1 MTPLSRTPAAL
12 AAARGAG
19 LKLLDGYSD
28 GTRRWDAMWD
38 AVGGAAREHWL
49 PLLSTFETLGVTGIE
64 DRCAEAERLLREN
77 GVGFEV
83 GRSDEEMSRRVAF
96 DPVPVIIG
104 AEQWQHIESGLRQR
118 ARLLD
123 LVLKDIYGPRE
134 LMRDGVIPSE
144 VIFRHEG
151 FLPACAQ
158 PEHPGLLLYAADIA
172 WDAAGNPRVVA
183 DRAEAPAGVGYAL
196 ETRIVCSR
204 ILPNVIRA
212 QPVLRLAGFFQ
223 TLRQSLRNL
232 APNQHFDPRTVLLNR
247 GPGDPGYFDHA
258 YLAGYL
264 GYPLLQGQDLTV
276 REGHLWLKTVEG
288 LKLVDV
294 VLRRLAD
301 DACDALELNANE
313 DAGVPGLLQA
323 AREGNVVLANALGA
337 SVLENPALMGVIPAA
352 ADYLLGE
359 RLRLDSV
366 GSWWCGDAASRQHV
380 LANLDRTLV
389 KSIAPQVH
397 SVFAPSASEAERL
410 ALIARVCAEPSRF
423 VGQEVLDEASA
434 PGWVQ
439 KRLAPV
445 RTVTRFFLV
454 KSGSEWHVMPGG
466 FSRSAAA
473 SDFGRGLSTLLKGKC
488 KDTWILA
495 GENERHRIVW
505 PASPGMQTFTGERES
520 LPSRAAECLYWVG
533 RYAERAEAIARLA
546 RVLWNRQLD
555 ADESNE
561 PADAASAKVLQ
572 AVLELRTG
580 ALGDHVQTGIR
591 ALLTNKQRN
600 GSLVWCLNELSRSA
614 NAVRDRWSN
623 DTWRL
628 IDDLASDIE
637 RLGERA
643 SGAND
648 SATPATLDSLISRFS
663 SFVGLTQE
671 SMTKEDGWRFLMIGR
686 RIERAFGL
694 VRLLRGTLNRT
705 YDDESTQQVLES
717 VLTVGESIITH
728 RRRFRA
734 YLAPETLIELM
745 VLDPLNPRSLAAA
758 LEELKTLVESLPRP
772 REMAGRS
779 AEERALLQLTTDLR
793 LSDAVELAAEGDE
806 RRPVLAALLSKVEKR
821 MNDAADAIE
830 HHYFAHVKARRLAPE
845 REI

>member
-1 MTPLSRTPAAL
+1 
-12 AAARGAG
+12 
-19 LKLLDGYSD
+19 
-28 GTRRWDAMWD
+28 MWD
-38 AVGGAAREHWL
+38 AAGGAAREHWL
-49 PLLSTFETLGVTGIE
+49 PLLTTFEALGVNGIE

-83 GRSDEEMSRRVAF
+83 GRSDEEMSRRVSF
-96 DPVPVIIG
+96 DPVPVIIS

-123 LVLKDIYGPRE
+123 LVVKDIYGPRE

-151 FLPACAQ
+151 FLPPCAQ
-158 PEHPGLLLYAADIA
+158 PEHPGLLLYAADVA
-172 WDAAGNPRVVA
+172 WDSSGNPRVVA
-183 DRAEAPAGVGYAL
+183 DRAEAPAGAGYAL

-223 TLRQSLRNL
+223 TLRQSLRSL

-258 YLAGYL
+258 YLASYL

-301 DACDALELNANE
+301 DACDALELDPYE

-337 SVLENPALMGVIPAA
+337 GVLENPALMGFIPAA

-366 GSWWCGDAASRQHV
+366 GSWWCGDATARQHV

-410 ALIARVCAEPSRF
+410 ALIARVRAEPSRF
-423 VGQEVLDEASA
+423 VGQEVLDEASS
-434 PGWVQ
+434 PGWVE
-439 KRLAPV
+439 KTLAPV

-454 KSGSEWHVMPGG
+454 KSGNEWHVMPGG

-488 KDTWILA
+488 KDTWVLA

-505 PASPGMQTFTGERES
+505 PASPGIQTFTGERES

-533 RYAERAEAIARLA
+533 RYAERAEAMARLA

-572 AVLELRTG
+572 AVLESRAG

-637 RLGERA
+637 RLGDRA
-643 SGAND
+643 SGVND
-648 SATPATLDSLISRFS
+648 SATPATLDSLIARFS
-663 SFVGLTQE
+663 SFAGLTQE

-694 VRLLRGTLNRT
+694 VRLLRGTLDRT

-734 YLAPETLIELM
+734 YLAPETLTELM
-745 VLDPLNPRSLAAA
+745 VLDPVNPRSLAAA

-793 LSDAVELAAEGDE
+793 LSDAVELAAEGDH
-806 RRPVLAALLSKVEKR
+806 RRPALAALLEKVDKR

-845 REI
+845 RAI